1 MATEKDRQLILIT
14 DDSDINR
21 MILSDMLE
29 DTYDIIEADSG
40 KQALEIIDKRKDDID
55 IILLDFVM
63 PEMDGFETMT
73 LLKKERNS
81 RDIPV
86 IFLTSK
92 NDRDIVTKVLAENP
106 VKYLLKTMQPDALL
120 QSINDYFKGN

>member
-1 MATEKDRQLILIT
+1 MTIEKDRQLILIT

-55 IILLDFVM
+55 IILLDFIM
-63 PEMDGFETMT
+63 PEMDGFQVLTE
-73 LLKKERNS
+73 LNRRWKKE
-81 RDIPV
+81 DIPV
-86 IFLTSK
+86 IMISAESDQNFIVQAYKQGALDYICRPFNAAIVRHRVDSK
-92 NDRDIVTKVLAENP
+92 HNE
-106 VKYLLKTMQPDALL
+106 
-120 QSINDYFKGN
+120 

>member
-63 PEMDGFETMT
+63 PEMDGFQ
-73 LLKKERNS
+73 
-81 RDIPV
+81 
-86 IFLTSK
+86 
-92 NDRDIVTKVLAENP
+92 VLA
-106 VKYLLKTMQPDALL
+106 VV
-120 QSINDYFKGN
+120 